1 MCDSCRP
8 QYSRDALVVGSS
20 CGWCLLKGRAVTVS
34 DHEQCKERR
43 RTAWCMLCSDII
55 CRAKQDGVIPGDGYG
70 PVEVQSACFP
80 PWLMAECG

>member
-1 MCDSCRP
+1 M
-8 QYSRDALVVGSS
+8 
-20 CGWCLLKGRAVTVS
+20 S